1 MIFEEGDGS
10 PDGGVALIFREAFHG
25 PLPFRIFTRFSD
37 PFRRSGESRRLFPS
51 AARASGV
58 GTYGPVIL
66 MPPLSFW
73 IPAYTCGNDRVPA
86 GNDGGLAG
94 HDSDYHKRKHA
105 HKFNSGFPLKTAG
118 MTEGDLRA

>member
-10 PDGGVALIFREAFHG
+10 PDGGVALIFREAFQG

-51 AARASGV
+51 ATRSSGV

-66 MPPLSFW
+66 MPPLSF
-73 IPAYTCGNDRVPA
+73 
-86 GNDGGLAG
+86 
-94 HDSDYHKRKHA
+94 
-105 HKFNSGFPLKTAG
+105 
-118 MTEGDLRA
+118 

>member
-10 PDGGVALIFREAFHG
+10 PDGGVALIFREAFQG
-25 PLPFRIFTRFSD
+25 PLPFRIFTWFSD
-37 PFRRSGESRRLFPS
+37 PFRRSGESRCLFPS
-51 AARASGV
+51 AARLSGV
-58 GTYGPVIL
+58 GTYGPVVL

-73 IPAYTCGNDRVPA
+73 IPAYNRGHDRAPA
-86 GNDGGLAG
+86 GHGGGPAK